1 MDNRGVITLRQ
12 MHTQA
17 TLAHKSSAGKK
28 SELDTSVPMS
38 KGKTDKHPEM
48 QLMQSCKC
56 AWEDCVEAGKRW
68 LESYQ

>member
-1 MDNRGVITLRQ
+1 MTSTTEQWYGQQGSYYTMTDAYPGYTG
-12 MHTQA
+12 
-17 TLAHKSSAGKK
+17 SAGKK

-56 AWEDCVEAGKRW
+56 A
-68 LESYQ
+68 